1 MELTKDRAYKELRK
15 FFDSQSPSTMVIF
28 GTGTS
33 CAIDWRFGMSKLK
46 DELLNKVPLEING
59 DTNLENEWSK
69 VVDDLNKGV
78 DLENSM
84 NHAKS
89 NKLIK
94 SIVEISGKL
103 VSDLDQEYAFKI
115 LNNEKEWLPIQ
126 LLKRL
131 VNGLS
136 DNDRSLKVVTPNYD
150 MLAEYAFESADIPFI
165 NGFFGSIQRKLDWD
179 LSKRTIRLSYE
190 LELNGKKKTYD
201 WKAKKHIE
209 LYKVHG
215 SINTFE
221 VNNKI
226 VENNLW
232 AWNPPQNIK
241 RAMIT
246 PGISKFEKLAQYRA
260 ELFKPFDEINKKT
273 GAYIFIGYGFNDSH
287 IENYIK
293 PKLTVN
299 KCPGLIVTM
308 ESNPRIESLLSESDN
323 LWLVCKEEE
332 KAKNGTRIKN
342 KGYYDWLYL
351 YDKEL
356 WNIKEFTKEIIGD

>member
-1 MELTKDRAYKELRK
+1 MELTKDIAYKELRK
-15 FFDSQSPSTMVIF
+15 FFDSQSPSTMIIF

-46 DELLNKVPLEING
+46 EELEEKVPIAIRGVTGLEK
-59 DTNLENEWSK
+59 EWSN
-69 VVDDLNKGV
+69 VVNDLNRGF

-89 NKLIK
+89 DKLIK
-94 SIVEISGKL
+94 SIVEISGRL
-103 VSDLDQEYAFKI
+103 VSDLDKEFAYKI
-115 LNNEKEWLPIQ
+115 LNREIDWLPTK

-131 VNGLS
+131 VDGLS

-150 MLAEYAFESADIPFI
+150 MLAEYAFEVADIPFI
-165 NGFFGSIQRKLDWD
+165 NGFYGSLQRKLDWD
-179 LSKRTIRLSYE
+179 LSKRTIKLSHE
-190 LELNGKKKTYD
+190 LELNGKKKSHD
-201 WKAKKHIE
+201 WKTVKHIE

-221 VNNKI
+221 INNNI

-232 AWNPPQNIK
+232 AWNPPENMK
-241 RAMIT
+241 RVMIT
-246 PGISKFEKLAQYRA
+246 PGISKFEKLAQYRD

-273 GAYIFIGYGFNDSH
+273 GSYIFIGYGFNDSH

-293 PKLTVN
+293 PKLTDK

-308 ESNPRIESLLSESDN
+308 ESNPRIESLLNDSDN

-342 KGYYDWLYL
+342 KGYNDWLYL

-356 WNIKEFTKEIIGD
+356 WNIKNFTKEIIGD